1 MVGIGYTVLF
11 NELDERQD
19 LLVKHKLVVA
29 EPINN
34 CPLTVYPLQR
44 VKEDLQHLLL
54 HTILQHYKHL

>member
-11 NELDERQD
+11 NELGERQD

-44 VKEDLQHLLL
+44 VKEDLQHSLL
-54 HTILQHYKHL
+54 HTIL

>member
-1 MVGIGYTVLF
+1 MVGIGYAVFL

-29 EPINN
+29 EPIHNR
-34 CPLTVYPLQR
+34 PLTVYPLQR
-44 VKEDLQHLLL
+44 VKEDLQHSLL